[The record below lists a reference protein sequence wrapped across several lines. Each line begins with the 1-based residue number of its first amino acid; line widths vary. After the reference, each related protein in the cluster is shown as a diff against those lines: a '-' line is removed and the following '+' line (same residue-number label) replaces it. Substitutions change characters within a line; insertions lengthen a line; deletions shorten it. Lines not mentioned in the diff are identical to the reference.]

1 LNKLLRAGALAIVA
15 LLSIGANG
23 NWNTHV
29 VETDRAHVI
38 GNPDAKVTLTEF
50 VSYTCPHCAEFAVEG
65 EAPLQLVYIGP
76 GKLKVEVRSV
86 IRNVVD
92 LGATMLVECGPK
104 EKFLQNHT
112 MFMRRQGTWLA
123 KVQQSTPAQ
132 RAVWMR
138 GDAAG
143 LRSMASALGHGV
155 WSFLKHYIFK
165 LGFIDGWAGFVIA
178 FIFVAFLFERILR
191 GHAPAHHA
199 AAHHS
204 TVHHHAFHPL
214 FSLETGLAR
223 VRTRPRD

>member
-1 LNKLLRAGALAIVA
+1 MNKLLRAGALAIVA

-50 VSYTCPHCAEFAVEG
+50 VSYTCPHCAAFAVEG

-143 LRSMASALGHGV
+143 LRSMASALGFYEMMEGRGYSRIEVDTCLADAAMAKKVVENSQADAVEFGV
-155 WSFLKHYIFK
+155 KYTPSFAVDGK
-165 LGFIDGWAGFVIA
+165 LLDDAHDWKSLQQA
-178 FIFVAFLFERILR
+178 F
-191 GHAPAHHA
+191 G
-199 AAHHS
+199 
-204 TVHHHAFHPL
+204 
-214 FSLETGLAR
+214 
-223 VRTRPRD
+223 TRF